1 MTNYSELYH
10 SRLTT
15 ADELASRVESGWT
28 LGMDAALAQ
37 TPAIMS
43 ALAERAGR
51 DELSGF
57 VVSRTEAIPNYTIE
71 DGKIIPKYPML
82 QAHRGVA
89 AEYPEN
95 TMSAFC
101 AAVKQGCNTTP
112 RAISA

>member
-51 DELSGF
+51 DELSGVKVQTLLDVYPYEF
-57 VVSRTEAIPNYTIE
+57 YADSSLSGKLNGVSWFSSGGARKAVNGGYADFIPSYYR
-71 DGKIIPKYPML
+71 DIPG
-82 QAHRGVA
+82 R
-89 AEYPEN
+89 
-95 TMSAFC
+95 
-101 AAVKQGCNTTP
+101 
-112 RAISA
+112 